1 MLKWFSLRQLRPAH
15 SLLVGVALLILS
27 VMLVPIGRA
36 YTAPGYQIAHDRAV
50 PFMRVIAIKDAFG
63 EGQFPP
69 HWFSEFDGGYGSP
82 YPSFYGMLFYQVAAL
97 LDSCCVSLGQSVELT
112 AFLTMAV
119 SGLAMFVLAR
129 RLWGTPSGLVS
140 AGLYVYAPYHLVDA
154 FVRGAYS
161 ELTAF
166 VWFPLIVL
174 FMLLWLEARHPIWI
188 LAGSI
193 SLAGL
198 VLTHNIMPLVFLPS
212 LPILG
217 FAMLGHDTSKA
228 GQRKTLAGWVMMAAL
243 GALLS
248 AFFWIPIV
256 ADRQWI
262 RTEYFVQFD
271 YRDDFVGISQLL
283 TTALQY
289 SLTRELGIPLVIGAS
304 CGLLGVSLSERTR
317 RTRRLIT
324 VVGLVSLGYI
334 FMMNHRS
341 DFLWSNIPLLPFVQ
355 WPWRFLAPI
364 TFFLSLTAGAVPAA
378 ITSRWWQWGLA
389 IAFPLL
395 AIQLHEPLID
405 MPQRIASDELE
416 QIRICPE
423 VWGTQDYRPR
433 WSATAFWRSPQ
444 PPDPSEEVPV
454 LAPCAGGIVMLPGD
468 AGRLLETSIE
478 GSTLTA
484 RYQAV
489 DLAQLEFPQFYYP
502 SWVVR
507 VDGEP
512 ADAFPAPHTGL
523 LRVEV
528 PAGEHEVVASVGITG
543 AQIIGLVL
551 TGGGLALILAA
562 AVMILSGRLTFDG
575 RPMQR

>member
-1 MLKWFSLRQLRPAH
+1 
-15 SLLVGVALLILS
+15 VGVALLILA
-27 VMLVPIGRA
+27 VMLIPIGQA
-36 YTAPGYQIAHDRAV
+36 YTAQGYQIAHDRAV
-50 PFMRVIAIKDAFG
+50 PYMRVIAIKDAFG
-63 EGQFPP
+63 ESQFPP
-69 HWFSEFDGGYGSP
+69 HWFPEFDGGYGSP
-82 YPSFYGMLFYQVAAL
+82 YPSFYGMSFYYVAAL
-97 LDSCCVSLGQSVELT
+97 LDACCVSLGQSVELT

-129 RLWGTPSGLVS
+129 HLWGTPAGLLS
-140 AGLYVYAPYHLVDA
+140 AGLYVHAPYHLVDA

-174 FMLLWLEARHPIWI
+174 FMVLWMEAKRPIWI
-188 LAGSI
+188 LTGSF

-228 GQRKTLAGWVMMAAL
+228 GQRKTLAGWVTMAAL

-256 ADRQWI
+256 ADSQWI
-262 RTEYFVQFD
+262 RTEYFLQVD
-271 YRDDFVGISQLL
+271 YRDEFVGLAQLL
-283 TTALQY
+283 TT
-289 SLTRELGIPLVIGAS
+289 SIEHNLTPELGIPLVIGAS
-304 CGLLGVSLSERTR
+304 CGLLGVSLSDRTR
-317 RTRRLIT
+317 RTRQLI
-324 VVGLVSLGYI
+324 VVAGLLSLSYI

-341 DFLWSNIPLLPFVQ
+341 SFLWSNIAVLQFIQL
-355 WPWRFLAPI
+355 PWRLLAPI
-364 TFFLSLTAGAVPAA
+364 TFLLSLMAGAIPAA
-378 ITSRWWQWGLA
+378 ITARRWQWGLA

-405 MPQRIASDELE
+405 MPQRIAADELE
-416 QIRICPE
+416 QVRICPE

-433 WSATAFWRSPQ
+433 WSATAFWRSTQ

-454 LAPCAGGIVMLPGD
+454 LAPCAGGIVMVPGD
-468 AGRLLETSIE
+468 AGRLLETSTE

-512 ADAFPAPHTGL
+512 VDAFPAPHTGL
-523 LRVEV
+523 LRVQV
-528 PAGEHEVVASVGITG
+528 PAGQHEVVARVGHTG
-543 AQIIGLVL
+543 AQTTGLVL
-551 TGGGLALILAA
+551 SGIGLAFVLAA
-562 AVMILSGRLTFDG
+562 AAKILCGEATRCKLYLASLRA
-575 RPMQR
+575 QR